1 VRLEIKSF
9 WPAILGFIVA
19 TMLFCLP
26 GEELPEAGWLDHL
39 HLDKFIHVGLFTM
52 LVVLFCL
59 PVGHRLT
66 NKARTDTV
74 YIWITSAFAIY
85 GVAIEFI
92 QLNFIPHRSFD
103 VYDIV
108 ADAVGCAI
116 GFFFVRWVD

>member
-1 VRLEIKSF
+1 
-9 WPAILGFIVA
+9 
-19 TMLFCLP
+19 MLFCLP
-26 GEELPEAGWLDHL
+26 GEELPEASWLDHL
-39 HLDKFIHVGLFTM
+39 HLDKFIHIGLFTM
-52 LVVLFCL
+52 LVVLVCL
-59 PVGHRLT
+59 PAGHRLT

-92 QLNFIPHRSFD
+92 QINFIPLRSFD

-108 ADAVGCAI
+108 ADAVGCVI